1 MVRKG
6 GDSSSSTSEGTT
18 FLQRTINVSLTWII
32 HGHDNCLPREG
43 VDCQDLLIDSV
54 VLKSVSREE
63 DREDLALGTHIQ
75 DIPIYHLV
83 LAEFHL
89 KIIKDI
95 SIDTWKKSE
104 KKEL

>member
-1 MVRKG
+1 M
-6 GDSSSSTSEGTT
+6 
-18 FLQRTINVSLTWII
+18 
-32 HGHDNCLPREG
+32 
-43 VDCQDLLIDSV
+43 
-54 VLKSVSREE
+54 LKSVSREE
-63 DREDLALGTHIQ
+63 DREDLTLGTHIQ

-95 SIDTWKKSE
+95 SIDTWKKRE